1 MLSTEQVKQVGIEE
15 QELKIREIFSLYEG
29 TIEQYDRLVKECRK
43 TIPKRGRTRKE
54 SLVGRIKGKGKK
66 KAESFDLQMKEYKD
80 ESTGGLRGSAPMEY
94 QKKFKLYER
103 YMYQSVERNGKASA
117 PFHKVDK
124 ECYERLIELGWFK
137 SLDTVEKCNARAE
150 EELKNPKKT
159 NKRGKSKM
167 TEEEKAAKKAKKD
180 AEREEKKRLKEE
192 EKAAKRAKKDAERE
206 EKKRLKEEEKAAKKA
221 KRDAA
226 REEKKRLK
234 EEEKA
239 AKKAKKDAE
248 KDAEKELQKKK
259 NEDDLKGTL
268 SEENYLQDDIQQ
280 QKNKDFQEK
289 ANACQYESDVESSD
303 DEEDD
308 MFASDDEEF
317 KAGTEHLKKMKSM
330 NIE

>member
-192 EKAAKRAKKDAERE
+192 EKAAK
-206 EKKRLKEEEKAAKKA
+206 KA